1 MIQSL
6 TELLNGIPF
15 FSSVWFGVIA
25 MLIVG
30 GSFCLVGLV
39 MGDAPKRGIDPSLV
53 QLFGACFSILAGLVI
68 MLIMNAVPVCS
79 WKIWLPVCLTY
90 ATAGALNFM
99 MLQVMSYA
107 MQRGPNG
114 IIWSIIQ
121 SALIF
126 PFLGG
131 VLFFGVLLT
140 PFRAGGILTLLAALV
155 LFGMAKD
162 QKAGTKVNE
171 KKRGWRGAAFL
182 CLAICAVQQN
192 LMTAPS
198 YFEEARAV
206 TSIARSLATASGTFL
221 GALVYNLLK
230 MNAERLA
237 QLRSNLGRW
246 TLWRYII
253 ALQFFGL
260 GFSYTLFYPGM
271 NVMADAGLGG
281 ICYPMMVGSCIVTFS
296 LASVCLLKE
305 RMTLLQAIALTVCIT
320 GLVLICL

>member
-39 MGDAPKRGIDPSLV
+39 MGDAPKRGIEPSLV

-198 YFEEARAV
+198 YFEDARAV

-260 GFSYTLFYPGM
+260 VFSYTLLYPGM

-305 RMTLLQAIALTVCIT
+305 RMTLLQAVALTVCIT

>member
-6 TELLNGIPF
+6 TELLNGISF

-39 MGDAPKRGIDPSLV
+39 MGDAPKRGIEPSLV

-90 ATAGALNFM
+90 ATAGALNFV

-198 YFEEARAV
+198 YFEDARAV

-260 GFSYTLFYPGM
+260 IFSYTLLYPGM

-305 RMTLLQAIALTVCIT
+305 PMTLLQAVALTVCIT

>member
-39 MGDAPKRGIDPSLV
+39 MGDAPKRGIEPSLV

-90 ATAGALNFM
+90 ATAGALNFV

-198 YFEEARAV
+198 YFEEARTV

-260 GFSYTLFYPGM
+260 VFSYTLLYPGM

>member
-6 TELLNGIPF
+6 TQLLNGIPF

-39 MGDAPKRGIDPSLV
+39 MGDAPKRGIEPSLV

-68 MLIMNAVPVCS
+68 MLVMNAVPVCS

-90 ATAGALNFM
+90 ATAGTLNFM
-99 MLQVMSYA
+99 MLQIMSYA

-206 TSIARSLATASGTFL
+206 TSIARSLATAFGTFL
-221 GALVYNLLK
+221 AALIYNLLK
-230 MNAERLA
+230 MNAERAA
-237 QLRSNLGRW
+237 QLWSNLGRW
-246 TLWRYII
+246 ALWRYII

-260 GFSYTLFYPGM
+260 IFSYTLLYPGM

-305 RMTLLQAIALTVCIT
+305 AMTLLQAVALTLCIT

>member
-6 TELLNGIPF
+6 TELLNGISF

-39 MGDAPKRGIDPSLV
+39 MGDAPKRGIEPSLV

-90 ATAGALNFM
+90 ATAGALNFV

-198 YFEEARAV
+198 YFEDARAV

-260 GFSYTLFYPGM
+260 VFSYTLLYPGM

-305 RMTLLQAIALTVCIT
+305 PMTLLQAVALTVCIT

>member
-39 MGDAPKRGIDPSLV
+39 MGDAPKRGIEPSLV

-162 QKAGTKVNE
+162 QKADTKVNE

-198 YFEEARAV
+198 YFEDARAV

-260 GFSYTLFYPGM
+260 VFSYTLLYPGM

>member
-39 MGDAPKRGIDPSLV
+39 MGDAPKRGIEPSLV

-68 MLIMNAVPVCS
+68 MPIMNAVPVCS

-198 YFEEARAV
+198 YFEDARAV

-221 GALVYNLLK
+221 GALVYNLLR

-260 GFSYTLFYPGM
+260 VFSYTLFYPGM

>member
-39 MGDAPKRGIDPSLV
+39 MGDAPKRGIEPSLV

-90 ATAGALNFM
+90 ATAGGLNFM

-162 QKAGTKVNE
+162 QKAGTKVYE

-198 YFEEARAV
+198 YFEDARAV

-260 GFSYTLFYPGM
+260 VFSYTLLYPGM

>member
-1 MIQSL
+1 
-6 TELLNGIPF
+6 
-15 FSSVWFGVIA
+15 
-25 MLIVG
+25 
-30 GSFCLVGLV
+30 
-39 MGDAPKRGIDPSLV
+39 
-53 QLFGACFSILAGLVI
+53 

-162 QKAGTKVNE
+162 QKADTKVNE

-198 YFEEARAV
+198 YFENARAV

-260 GFSYTLFYPGM
+260 VFSYTLLYPGM

>member
-39 MGDAPKRGIDPSLV
+39 MGDAPKRGIEPSLV
-53 QLFGACFSILAGLVI
+53 QLFSACFSILAGLVI

-90 ATAGALNFM
+90 ATAGALNFV

-198 YFEEARAV
+198 YFEDARAV

-221 GALVYNLLK
+221 GALVYNLLR

-260 GFSYTLFYPGM
+260 VFSYTLFYPGM

>member
-39 MGDAPKRGIDPSLV
+39 MGDAPKRGIEPSLV

-90 ATAGALNFM
+90 ATAGALNFV

-162 QKAGTKVNE
+162 QKVGTKVNE

-198 YFEEARAV
+198 YFEDARAV

-221 GALVYNLLK
+221 GTLVYNLLK

-260 GFSYTLFYPGM
+260 IFSYTLLYPGM

-305 RMTLLQAIALTVCIT
+305 PMTLLQAVALTVCIT

>member
-6 TELLNGIPF
+6 TQFLNGIPF

-25 MLIVG
+25 MVIVG
-30 GSFCLVGLV
+30 GSWCLVGLV
-39 MGDAPKRGIDPSLV
+39 MGDAPKRGIEPSLV

-90 ATAGALNFM
+90 ATAGALNFV

-221 GALVYNLLK
+221 GALVYNLLR

-237 QLRSNLGRW
+237 QLLYSGIWFAQRGRK
-246 TLWRYII
+246 
-253 ALQFFGL
+253 GL
-260 GFSYTLFYPGM
+260 HKLCCRCVNQLSKSG
-271 NVMADAGLGG
+271 
-281 ICYPMMVGSCIVTFS
+281 
-296 LASVCLLKE
+296 
-305 RMTLLQAIALTVCIT
+305 
-320 GLVLICL
+320 